1 MSTKTSIK
9 RIALVAVAA
18 MGFGLVSVV
27 PSNSATAAD
36 TMTASATASSTISGV
51 AASTYITQT
60 FIGAAGDDVVATAY
74 VTSAPAYS
82 TALPTWTVLTTDSA
96 TALGFTTEVNAESTA
111 DNTLGTMT
119 VANTEASSKYVQAV
133 NKLAFTAVVPGTYVI
148 KIFQTNATAS
158 GPGAAQ
164 AAPITWT
171 ITVGNTNPANAT
183 YSKVWMQKGAAGGC
197 GDGCLYAKAFE
208 DYADADSNGVS
219 TTAELIAGDTA
230 AAANAANVST
240 AAVANSAALAG
251 TIVGTAAVYLA
262 NNTRTLDNSLAA
274 PLTVTITGPGFVG
287 INGRNIIGKSITEST
302 AYTTTDGYGSGTAN
316 AKAKNVFIYSD
327 GNNGTATVTFTVGGV
342 VLATRTVIFYGTV
355 AKAVADN
362 ESSVVDLVGGEYA
375 YGGASVYLTDSN
387 GNPVLG
393 AEALIKATSS
403 DTSVLQSRSASSS
416 NGCYDYSNTAAGEYG
431 PGYYI
436 CTVLGTPGVVSG
448 KTATMTY
455 SVSSGTTVLATSNA
469 VTFTTGEAKASSIV
483 LTLDKTDYI
492 PGELAKLTITA
503 KDASGNPVADGKYYV
518 FNSSAT
524 TTSAFA
530 GLSTSA
536 PVTKALFA
544 TTAYVASPEASASGI
559 YFSKGVASTT
569 FYMPYASGTFTISG
583 TTSGSSASLSTGL
596 KNAGYGTG
604 VKVTANV
611 TSDAVAQAAA
621 DAAAE
626 ATDAA
631 NAATDAA
638 NAAAEA
644 ADAATA
650 AAQDAADAVAALST
664 QVASLIAGLKA
675 QLTALTNLVIKIQ
688 KKVKA

>member
-36 TMTASATASSTISGV
+36 TMTASSTASSTISGV
-51 AASTYITQT
+51 SAKIYITQT
-60 FIGAAGDDVVATAY
+60 FIGAAGDFVDATAY

-82 TALPTWTVLTTDSA
+82 TALPSWTVLTTDSA
-96 TALGFTTEVNAESTA
+96 TALGYTTGVNADSSKV
-111 DNTLGTMT
+111 DQVMT
-119 VANTEASSKYVQAV
+119 VANSEASSKYVQAV
-133 NKLAFTAVVPGTYVI
+133 NMLSFNATVPGTYVV
-148 KIFQTNATAS
+148 KVYQTNAIAS

-183 YSKVWMQKGAAGGC
+183 YSKVWMQAGAAGGC
-197 GDGCLYAKAFE
+197 GDNCLYAKAFE
-208 DYADADSNGVS
+208 DYATTTVVAD
-219 TTAELIAGDTA
+219 LIAGDTA

-240 AAVANSAALAG
+240 AAVANTAALAG
-251 TIVGTAAVYLA
+251 TIVANAAVFLA
-262 NNTRTLDNSLAA
+262 NNTRTLDNTLAA

-302 AYTTTDGYGSGTAN
+302 AYTATDGYGSGTAN

-393 AEALIKATSS
+393 AAASIAAKSS
-403 DTSVLQSRSASSS
+403 DTSVLQSRSASAS

-436 CTVLGTPGVVSG
+436 CTVKGTPGIVSG

-455 SVSSGTTVLATSNA
+455 SVSSGTTVLAASNA
-469 VTFTTGEAKASSIV
+469 VTFTTGDAKASSIV
-483 LTLDKTDYI
+483 LTLDKTDYV

-503 KDASGNPVADGKYYV
+503 KDASGNPVADGKYFV
-518 FNSSAT
+518 FNSSAA

-544 TTAYVASPEASASGI
+544 TTAATATADASGI

-569 FYMPYASGTFTISG
+569 FYMPYASGTFTLSG